1 MLQITSTNE
10 EKVLVTIAATTAAG
24 NPAAVDA
31 VTFTVTSGDATVVEV
46 EANVSYYVVSG
57 SAGGLSTIEVT
68 ADADLG
74 EGVVTLTDAIEY
86 FVVAAQ
92 ASSLGFAAGAPELK

>member
-57 SAGGLSTIEVT
+57 AGGLSTIEVT

-74 EGVVTLTDAIEY
+74 EGVVALTDAIEY

-92 ASSLGFAAGAPELK
+92 ASSLGFTAGTPELK

>member
-10 EKVLVTIAATTAAG
+10 EKVPVSIAPLTAAG
-24 NPAAVDA
+24 NPAAVENVNWV
-31 VTFTVTSGDATVVEV
+31 VTEGDATVVVVDANNV
-46 EANVSYYVVSG
+46 EFVSG
-57 SAGGLSTIEVT
+57 TGGLTKVTVT

-74 EGVVTLTDAIEY
+74 EGVVTLTDEVEY

-92 ASSLGFAAGAPELK
+92 ATTFGFTAGAPVLK

>member
-10 EKVLVTIAATTAAG
+10 EKILVTIAATTAAG
-24 NPAAVDA
+24 NPAAVQGVA
-31 VTFTVTSGDATVVEV
+31 FTVTSGDATVTEL

-57 SAGGLSTIEVT
+57 TGGLNTITVT

-74 EGVVTLTDAIEY
+74 EGVVELTDGIEY
-86 FVVAAQ
+86 FVIEAQ